1 MAVRLPKLTLQKLG
15 PDDDIEHFLATFE
28 RIVKQQGWSEEIWA
42 TQLAG
47 LLTGKAM
54 AAYAS
59 LNSESAVS
67 YKDVKKVILHR
78 YDVNK
83 EAHRRRFRS
92 DRKKP
97 EESYK
102 NWGDRLFDHFTRW
115 TKEQKMPVEELMV
128 LDQFLAG
135 MPEDLRVWLKE
146 RKPES
151 LRQAMEL
158 ADDYALAQGTGRS
171 AGRKSQAAD
180 LPTTGSMGAEQMRV
194 SRLSNPGRL

>member
-1 MAVRLPKLTLQKLG
+1 MVLGHFLHHVSVLQERRTAVRLPKLTLQKLG

-28 RIVKQQGWSEEIWA
+28 RIAKQQGWSEEIWA

-67 YKDVKKVILHR
+67 YKDVKKAILHR
-78 YDVNK
+78 YDVNE

-115 TKEQKMPVEELMV
+115 TNEQRCRWRNLWCWTSSSR
-128 LDQFLAG
+128 G
-135 MPEDLRVWLKE
+135 C
-146 RKPES
+146 RKI
-151 LRQAMEL
+151 
-158 ADDYALAQGTGRS
+158 
-171 AGRKSQAAD
+171 
-180 LPTTGSMGAEQMRV
+180 
-194 SRLSNPGRL
+194 